1 MMQIYRPGARLA
13 FLLLTLALGAFPYT
27 LASSQVETKRL
38 EPREKQVNYKA
49 KPGRVIYIGVIPPEI
64 PEEPLSWKKEV
75 PPEKTGKQELS
86 WEEIARLRQRL
97 KELERERQIL
107 TGDFYGINQYGYRY
121 AMVFDRLGY
130 IRFRLNQVETEI
142 AEIRKKLDAGW

>member
-1 MMQIYRPGARLA
+1 MQIYRPRARLA
-13 FLLLTLALGAFPYT
+13 FLPLALALVAFPDI
-27 LASSQVETKRL
+27 LASSQVEAKRL
-38 EPREKQVNYKA
+38 EPREKQVNYQA

-64 PEEPLSWKKEV
+64 PEEPLTWKKEV
-75 PPEKTGKQELS
+75 TPEKTREQELS
-86 WEEIARLRQRL
+86 WEEIARLRQRR

-130 IRFRLNQVETEI
+130 IRFRLHQVETEI
-142 AEIRKKLDAGW
+142 AEIRKKLAARW